1 MGKKSG
7 VLTQVLGEQPKAV
20 TVHCQGHSLSLS
32 VKTMTKKCG
41 NFVGEICI
49 LVKFS
54 PKREHLLGN
63 ISDNIKKEDSE
74 KLKTA
79 FGNEM
84 DSFQI
89 MYEKVIDNFE
99 SFLQLWEECLEKK
112 LDQETKARIV
122 VCKSQMESFYFIFFG
137 IRLSCKVYAMT
148 DNLSKL
154 LQSTMMPA
162 IKGKKLA
169 DLVVDKLRS
178 MRNDEDFDSFFE
190 VVKKAPD
197 PIKPV
202 GKLT

>member
-1 MGKKSG
+1 
-7 VLTQVLGEQPKAV
+7 
-20 TVHCQGHSLSLS
+20 
-32 VKTMTKKCG
+32 
-41 NFVGEICI
+41 
-49 LVKFS
+49 
-54 PKREHLLGN
+54 
-63 ISDNIKKEDSE
+63 
-74 KLKTA
+74 
-79 FGNEM
+79 M

-112 LDQETKARIV
+112 LDLETKARIV

-178 MRNDEDFDSFFE
+178 MRNDEDFYSFFE

-202 GKLT
+202 GKLTKESKKTNYSILQYVTGYEGPESNAYHPETAQDYFKSMYFQILGTVISTIHDQFEEVALKKFRTVEELL

>member
-1 MGKKSG
+1 M
-7 VLTQVLGEQPKAV
+7 
-20 TVHCQGHSLSLS
+20 
-32 VKTMTKKCG
+32 
-41 NFVGEICI
+41 
-49 LVKFS
+49 KFS

-112 LDQETKARIV
+112 LDQETKARNV

-162 IKGKKLA
+162 IKGKKVA

>member
-1 MGKKSG
+1 M
-7 VLTQVLGEQPKAV
+7 
-20 TVHCQGHSLSLS
+20 
-32 VKTMTKKCG
+32 
-41 NFVGEICI
+41 
-49 LVKFS
+49 KFS